1 MGLAYTLKT
10 KLRVKRQMRACI
22 SVAFQKGIGEGEA
35 LRAVQMRER
44 SSEQEGQRKR
54 AEF

>member
-22 SVAFQKGIGEGEA
+22 SVAFQKGIGGGGLISPEKNI
-35 LRAVQMRER
+35 RMY
-44 SSEQEGQRKR
+44 
-54 AEF
+54 

>member
-22 SVAFQKGIGEGEA
+22 SVAFQKGIGGEGLLA
-35 LRAVQMRER
+35 LRKIRMY
-44 SSEQEGQRKR
+44 
-54 AEF
+54 